1 LQTLLLNQFTMANK
15 IAAMFNIE
23 VVKQAIA
30 KCPKGEVV
38 ILMGHWSIN
47 GPKYD
52 GPDEDPEAADWD
64 WTDFEEML
72 DVTLMVSDYDDLI
85 ADPHGIY
92 NS

>member
-1 LQTLLLNQFTMANK
+1 MQNK

-23 VVKQAIA
+23 EVKRQIA
-30 KCPKGEVV
+30 KCPKDEIV

-52 GPDEDPEAADWD
+52 GQDEDPEQADWD

-72 DVTLMVSDYDDLI
+72 MSLIMVSDYDDLI